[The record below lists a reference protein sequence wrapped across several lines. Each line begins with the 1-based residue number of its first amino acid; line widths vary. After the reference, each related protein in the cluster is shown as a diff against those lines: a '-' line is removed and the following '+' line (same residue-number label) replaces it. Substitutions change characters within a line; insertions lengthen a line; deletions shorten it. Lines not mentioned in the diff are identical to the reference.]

1 MFASPLPR
9 ITRAILLAATLAIT
23 LAGAPLAQAAAP
35 QLRTSTPG
43 WFRMMLGDF
52 EITALSDG
60 TADLPVDKL
69 LKQDPAVTTQELAR
83 AYLKTPLETS
93 VNGYLINTGK
103 RLVLVDTGAGALFGP
118 TLGRLAANLA
128 ASGYRAADV
137 DDILITHMHGDHIGG
152 LVANAASVFP
162 NAVVHADRRDS
173 EYWLSQAKLDA
184 APAESK
190 GAFQGAMASLQPYV
204 AAHRFQAFDGTTE
217 IAPGIHAAPTYG
229 HTPGHSVYVIE
240 SGGQK
245 LVVAGD
251 LIHVG
256 AVQWEHPEVTM
267 GFDSDSTAAL
277 AQRMRVFDE
286 AARDGALIAAAH
298 IAFPGI
304 GHLRK
309 AGQGYQW
316 IPVNFTQFR

>member
-1 MFASPLPR
+1 MSASPLFR
-9 ITRAILLAATLAIT
+9 ITRAILLAVTLAIS
-23 LAGAPLAQAAAP
+23 LAGVPLAQAAAP

-152 LVANAASVFP
+152 LVANAAIVFP

-173 EYWLSQAKLDA
+173 EYWLSQARLDA

-190 GAFQGAMASLQPYV
+190 GGFQGAMASLQPYV
-204 AAHRFQAFDGTTE
+204 AAHRFQAFDGATE

-229 HTPGHSVYVIE
+229 HTPGHSIYVIE
-240 SGGQK
+240 SAGQK
-245 LVVAGD
+245 LIVVGD

-267 GFDSDSTAAL
+267 GFDSDRTAAK
-277 AQRMRVFDE
+277 AQRMRVFNE

-304 GHLRK
+304 GHLRT
-309 AGQGYQW
+309 AGEGYQW
-316 IPVNFTQFR
+316 IPVNYTQFR